1 MASLGG
7 RKYRWVFIIW
17 VLIGI
22 FVAWERTYI
31 AAHMLKLLFAALLAV
46 FLWPLV
52 LLGISMHL
60 H

>member
-1 MASLGG
+1 MATLSGH
-7 RKYRWVFIIW
+7 KYRWVFIAW

-31 AAHMLKLLFAALLAV
+31 AAGILKLVLSTLLAI

-52 LLGISMHL
+52 LLGISL
-60 H
+60 HIR